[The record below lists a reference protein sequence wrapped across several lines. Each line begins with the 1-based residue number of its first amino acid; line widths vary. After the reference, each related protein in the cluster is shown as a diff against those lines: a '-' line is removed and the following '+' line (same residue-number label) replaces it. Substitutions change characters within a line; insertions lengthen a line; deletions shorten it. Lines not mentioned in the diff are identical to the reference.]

1 MGVKIVGVGFDSVQ
15 ENQEWAEDQSYLF
28 DIWTDDNKTLAMT
41 YGAASSASTNMPSR
55 VTMLLDAEGEL
66 VLEYTVSLQ
75 IGTHPEQVLSDAQ
88 KLFGSGE

>member
-1 MGVKIVGVGFDSVQ
+1 MGVKIVGVGFDSV
-15 ENQEWAEDQSYLF
+15 EKNQTWAENEGYAF

-41 YGAASSASTNMPSR
+41 YGAASSASTSMPSR

-66 VLEYTVSLQ
+66 VLEYTVSLK

-88 KLFGSGE
+88 KLFGQ